1 MGMSHPTLLHIE
13 RGQRDGVSIKQV
25 VELAEALRSS
35 PTTILRDL
43 LRDRPHLGNGSGSR
57 PKGKRGPSVPRS
69 TRRRQDSKGS
79 AA

>member
-43 LRDRPHLGNGSGSR
+43 LRDRPHLLNGGGR
-57 PKGKRGPSVPRS
+57 LKGKRGTSVPRS
-69 TRRRQDSKGS
+69 TRPRQDSKDS